1 MRTFLRGDDCKKGGL
16 EAQKDSFLFRLGV
29 RIEFSE
35 SGKSPSSGLLGVLG
49 NAGPKRLSTGLVIS
63 ESG

>member
-16 EAQKDSFLFRLGV
+16 EEQNDSFLFRVGV
-29 RIEFSE
+29 RTEFSE
-35 SGKSPSSGLLGVLG
+35 NGSSPSSGLLGVLG
-49 NAGPKRLSTGLVIS
+49 NAGPKRLRTGLVIS